1 MNKELFNEKKQMILD
16 FMGDEAYRPMKLK
29 ELCYVLQVSPV
40 EKYILSEILTDLI
53 KDGRI
58 EQTKKGK
65 YQLTKTEFVSG
76 IFDATQRGFGFVRVE
91 GEEKDIFIPET
102 EVNGAFHQDEVLV
115 EVTDKN

>member
-1 MNKELFNEKKQMILD
+1 MNRELFEEKKQLILD
-16 FMGDEAYRPMKLK
+16 FMSDESYRPMKLK
-29 ELCYVLQVSPV
+29 EMCYVLQVSPV
-40 EKYILSEILTDLI
+40 EKYILSEILMELI

-91 GEEKDIFIPET
+91 GQEKDVFIPED

-115 EVTDKN
+115 EIV